1 MTRFS
6 RSVGCLAARLRG
18 ALWIASLIAAFLV
31 TTGATY
37 AQSITDSTPAL
48 YRLNNGSGNGVRCSD
63 GCVCPLI
70 PDVSAKG
77 TFVLTPTGFDGLFT
91 TFAVT
96 EVNWFLST
104 GGLDTMVTGSGS
116 YKIGGEFAV
125 QQQLSLDLKVGD
137 NPVEHFDSGLI
148 AGPAPFPDI
157 NITISMHVQPC
168 FDTVF
173 TISASPVPP
182 DEVRPYRLLSG
193 STFQRTC
200 VGACDCAPGPLQPI
214 FGRFAL
220 VPLESTPPWTEFAVI
235 EVHWRVYTSSLITSS
250 DFIPVRGMG
259 RYRFGGDSTK
269 QHELSLMLKVDGGDP
284 ARYDS
289 GIVSGGDVFPRI
301 DIRISI
307 LGATCHDTII
317 DLHGAPRR
325 TPFRRST
332 RTDGDAL

>member
-1 MTRFS
+1 MKRFS
-6 RSVGCLAARLRG
+6 RTVGCLAARLRG
-18 ALWIASLIAAFLV
+18 APWIAFLIAAFLV
-31 TTGATY
+31 ATGATY
-37 AQSITDSTPAL
+37 AQGITDTTPTL
-48 YRLNNGSGNGVRCSD
+48 YRLNNGSGYGVRCSD

-77 TFVLTPTGFDGLFT
+77 TFILTPTGFDGLFS

-116 YKIGGEFAV
+116 YKVGGEFAV

-137 NPVEHFDSGLI
+137 NPVELFDSGLI

-157 NITISMHVQPC
+157 DITISMHVQTC

-182 DEVRPYRLLSG
+182 DQIRPYRLLSS
-193 STFQRTC
+193 STFQHTC
-200 VGACDCAPGPLQPI
+200 LGACDCAPGPLQPI
-214 FGRFAL
+214 IGRFAL
-220 VPLESTPPWTEFAVI
+220 VPVESTPPWTEFAVI
-235 EVHWRVYTSSLITSS
+235 EVRWRVL
-250 DFIPVRGMG
+250 
-259 RYRFGGDSTK
+259 
-269 QHELSLMLKVDGGDP
+269 DGEDP

-289 GIVSGGDVFPRI
+289 GIVPGGDTFPRI

-325 TPFRRST
+325 TLFLRST